1 MNKKILLAIVIMALL
16 IIGIVVGILIYQ
28 NGIAKNKPEAVL
40 SEFVQYINEA
50 NYEGMYNLITEES
63 KSKISQDDFE
73 KRNKN
78 IYDGIDM
85 FDMKLEI
92 KTIEEIDSSNTKIL
106 YGITMNTSCGEVSYS
121 YTAEFI
127 KDSNKEFK
135 LNWSSNMIFPNL
147 NDDDKVKVSTTSAQR
162 GSILDRYGE
171 MLAGVG
177 NVSSVGFVPGKM
189 SENKENDIKQVA
201 ELLEVS
207 EDKIN
212 SELGKSYVKDDTF
225 VEIKKIS
232 SSNQELKNALLQ
244 ISGIKIS
251 SSKARVYPLGEAAA
265 HLTGYVQNITAE
277 ELEENAG
284 KGYTNTSVIG
294 RSGLESAYEDRLKG
308 KDGVEI
314 YIVDSAGNKKQ
325 TIAKREVQNGEDI
338 KLTIDSNLQKQL
350 YEQMK
355 NDNGFFVVMQ
365 PLTGEMLALV
375 STPSYNPNDFVLG
388 ISNSK
393 WNELKNNTN
402 QPMYNRYLQAWTPGS
417 TFKPVTGAIGLTS
430 GKLSTTDEFYY
441 TGLSWQKDSSW
452 GNYNITTLTAYN
464 ESKNLRNAIVRS
476 DNIYFA
482 QATLQIGRDTFTE
495 GLKKL
500 GFNEDI
506 GFSLSTS
513 KSQYSNTDKIETEI
527 QLADSGYGQ
536 GQILVNPI
544 HMASIYSAFVNNG
557 NMVKPY
563 LEYKESANVEY
574 LKEGVFTEEAANTIK
589 DYLLQVVETP
599 EGTANDAK
607 INGIRM
613 GGKTGTAELK
623 QSKDSEERE
632 TLGWFNC
639 FTVDNDN
646 PMLIISMVENAQ
658 TNGGS
663 HYLIKKIRTL
673 F

>member
-277 ELEENAG
+277 ELEENAR

-294 RSGLESAYEDRLKG
+294 RSGLESVYEERLRG

>member
-277 ELEENAG
+277 ELEENAR

-294 RSGLESAYEDRLKG
+294 RSGLESVYEDRLRG

>member
-1 MNKKILLAIVIMALL
+1 MNKKMLLAISIMALL
-16 IIGIVVGILIYQ
+16 VIGIGIGFLIYQ

-40 SEFVQYINEA
+40 SQFVQYINEA
-50 NYEGMYNLITEES
+50 DYANMYNLLTEES
-63 KSKISQDDFE
+63 KAKISQEDFIT
-73 KRNKN
+73 RNKN

-85 FDMKLEI
+85 SDMRLEI
-92 KTIEEIDSSNTKIL
+92 KTIEEIDSSNAKIL
-106 YGITMNTSCGEVSYS
+106 YGITMNTAGGEVNYS
-121 YTAEFI
+121 YTANFV

-135 LNWSSNMIFPNL
+135 INWSSNMIFPNL
-147 NDDDKVKVSTTSAQR
+147 NDDDKVKVSTTSAKR
-162 GSILDRYGE
+162 GSLYDRYGE
-171 MLAGVG
+171 LLAGAG
-177 NVSSVGFVPGKM
+177 TVSSVGFVPGKM

-201 ELLEVS
+201 ELLEVT

-212 SELGKSYVKDDTF
+212 NELGKSYVKKDTF

-232 SSNQELKNALLQ
+232 SDNQELKDALLQ
-244 ISGIKIS
+244 IPGIKIT

-277 ELEENAG
+277 ELKENSG
-284 KGYTNTSVIG
+284 KGYTSTSVIG
-294 RSGLESAYEDRLKG
+294 RSGLESAYEDRLRG

-314 YIVDSAGNKKQ
+314 YIADSSGNKKQ

-338 KLTIDSNLQKQL
+338 KLTIDSNLQGKL

-393 WNELKNNTN
+393 WNELKNNVN

-417 TFKPVTGAIGLTS
+417 TFKPITGAIGLTS

-464 ESKNLRNAIVRS
+464 GAKNLRNAIVRS

-482 QATLQIGRDTFTE
+482 QATLKIGRDTFTD

-500 GFNEDI
+500 GFNENIDFAL
-506 GFSLSTS
+506 GASE
-513 KSQYSNTDKIETEI
+513 SQYSNTDKIETEI

-544 HMASIYSAFVNNG
+544 HMASIYSAFINNG

-563 LEYKESANVEY
+563 LEYKENTNAEY
-574 LKEGVFTEEAANTIK
+574 LKENVFSEDASNIIK
-589 DYLLQVVETP
+589 DYLLQVVESS

-607 INGIRM
+607 INGIKM
-613 GGKTGTAELK
+613 AGKTGTAELK
-623 QSKDSEERE
+623 QTKDSDERK
-632 TLGWFNC
+632 TLGWFDC
-639 FTVDNDN
+639 FTFDNNN

-663 HYLIKKIRTL
+663 HYLIKKIKTL

>member
-294 RSGLESAYEDRLKG
+294 RSGLESVYEERLRG

>member
-1 MNKKILLAIVIMALL
+1 MNKKVLLAISIVALFV
-16 IIGIVVGILIYQ
+16 IGIGAGILIYM
-28 NGIAKNKPEAVL
+28 NSLAKNKPEVVL
-40 SEFVQYINEA
+40 SEFVKLTNEG
-50 NYEGMYNLITEES
+50 NYEKMYELITEES
-63 KSKISQDDFE
+63 KSKISKEDFI
-73 KRNKN
+73 KRNQN
-78 IYDGIDM
+78 IYNGIDM
-85 FDMKLEI
+85 SNMQLEI
-92 KTIEEIDSSNTKIL
+92 KTIEELDSSNAEIL
-106 YGITMNTSCGEVSYS
+106 YGITMDTSCGPVDYS
-121 YTAEFI
+121 YTAKFV

-135 LNWSSNMIFPNL
+135 LTWSSNMIFPNL
-147 NDDDKVKVSTTSAQR
+147 NDDDKVKVSTTAAKR
-162 GSILDRYGE
+162 GSLLDRYGE
-171 MLAGVG
+171 LLAGAG
-177 NVSSVGFVPGKM
+177 TVSSVGFVPGKM
-189 SENKENDIKQVA
+189 SDNKENDIQQVA
-201 ELLEVS
+201 TLLEVS
-207 EDKIN
+207 VDKIN
-212 SELGKSYVKDDTF
+212 NELSKSYVKDDTF

-232 SSNQELKNALLQ
+232 SDNQDLKNALLQ
-244 ISGIKIS
+244 IKGIKIS

-265 HLTGYVQNITAE
+265 HLTGYVQGITAE
-277 ELEENAG
+277 ELEKKAD
-284 KGYTNTSVIG
+284 KGYTSTSVIG
-294 RSGLESAYEDRLKG
+294 KSGLESIYEDRLKG
-308 KDGVEI
+308 TNGIEI
-314 YIVDSAGNKKQ
+314 YIVDSNGNKKQ

-338 KLTIDSNLQKQL
+338 KLTIDASVQKHI

-365 PLTGEMLALV
+365 PETGEMLAMV
-375 STPSYNPNDFVLG
+375 STPAYNPNDFVLG
-388 ISNSK
+388 ISTTK

-402 QPMYNRYLQAWTPGS
+402 QPMYNRYLQAWAPGS

-452 GNYNITTLTAYN
+452 GNYNVTTLTAYDN
-464 ESKNLRNAIVRS
+464 AKNLRNAIVRS

-482 QATLQIGRDTFTE
+482 QATLQIGRDVFTE

-506 GFSLSTS
+506 GFTLATA
-513 KSQYSNTDKIETEI
+513 KSQYSNTEKIQTEI

-536 GQILVNPI
+536 GQMLVNPI
-544 HMASIYSAFVNNG
+544 HMAAIYSAFVNNG

-563 LEYKESANVEY
+563 LEYKEQATAEY
-574 LKEGVFTEEAANTIK
+574 LKTEVFTSEAASIIK
-589 DYLLQVVETP
+589 DYMLQTVETP
-599 EGTANDAK
+599 EGTANDMK
-607 INGIRM
+607 IDGVRIA
-613 GGKTGTAELK
+613 GKTGTAELK

-639 FTVDNDN
+639 YTVDSNN

>member
-1 MNKKILLAIVIMALL
+1 MNKKILLAIIIMALL
-16 IIGIVVGILIYQ
+16 IMGIVVGVLIYI
-28 NGIAKNKPEAVL
+28 NGIAKNSPEAVL
-40 SEFVQYINEA
+40 SEFVQYTNEA
-50 NYEGMYNLITEES
+50 NYAGMYNLLTEDS
-63 KSKISQDDFE
+63 KVKISQEDFE
-73 KRNKN
+73 IRNKN

-85 FDMKLEI
+85 SNMQLEI
-92 KTIEEIDSSNTKIL
+92 KTVEEVDSSNAKIL
-106 YGITMNTSCGEVSYS
+106 YGIKMNTSCGEVNYS
-121 YTAEFI
+121 YTANFTKE
-127 KDSNKEFK
+127 SNKEFK

-147 NDDDKVKVSTTSAQR
+147 NDYDKVKVSTTSAQR
-162 GSILDRYGE
+162 GSILDRNGE
-171 MLAGVG
+171 LLAGEG
-177 NVSSVGFVPGKM
+177 KVSSVGFVPGKM
-189 SENKENDIKQVA
+189 SANKENDIKQVA
-201 ELLEVS
+201 DLLEVS

-212 SELGKSYVKDDTF
+212 NELAKSYVKDDTF

-232 SSNQELKNALLQ
+232 SNNQELKNILLQ
-244 ISGIKIS
+244 IPGIKIS

-277 ELEENAG
+277 ELKENSG
-284 KGYTNTSVIG
+284 KGYTATSMIG
-294 RSGLESAYEDRLKG
+294 KSGLESVYEDRLRG
-308 KDGVEI
+308 RNGIEI
-314 YIVDSAGNKKQ
+314 YIVDSTGNKKQ
-325 TIAKREVQNGEDI
+325 TIAKRNVQNGEDI
-338 KLTIDSNLQKQL
+338 KITIDADLQKRL

-365 PLTGEMLALV
+365 PVTGEMMALV
-375 STPSYNPNDFVLG
+375 STASYNPNEFVLG
-388 ISNSK
+388 ISSSK
-393 WNELKNNTN
+393 WNELKNNPN

-452 GNYNITTLTAYN
+452 GNYNITTLTPYS

-482 QATLQIGRDTFTE
+482 QATLKIGRDTFTD

-506 GFSLSTS
+506 DFLLNTS

-563 LEYKESANVEY
+563 LEYKENINIEY
-574 LKEGVFTEEAANTIK
+574 LKAGVFTEDGANIIK
-589 DYLLQVVETP
+589 DYLLQVVESSD
-599 EGTANDAK
+599 GTANDAR
-607 INGIRM
+607 INGTRIA
-613 GGKTGTAELK
+613 GKTGTAELK
-623 QSKDSEERE
+623 QSKSSEERE

-639 FTVDNDN
+639 FTVDNEN
-646 PMLIISMVENAQ
+646 PILIISMVENAQ
-658 TNGGS
+658 INGGS
-663 HYLIKKIRTL
+663 HYLIKKIKTL

>member
-1 MNKKILLAIVIMALL
+1 MNKKILLAISIVALF
-16 IIGIVVGILIYQ
+16 IIGIGAGVLIYM
-28 NGIAKNKPEAVL
+28 NSLAKNKPEAVL
-40 SEFVQYINEA
+40 SEYVKFINEA

-63 KSKISQDDFE
+63 KAKISKEDFI
-73 KRNKN
+73 KRNQN
-78 IYDGIDM
+78 IYNGIDISNM
-85 FDMKLEI
+85 QLEL
-92 KTIEEIDSSNTKIL
+92 KTIEELDSSNAEIL
-106 YGITMNTSCGEVSYS
+106 YGITMDTSCGEVGYS
-121 YTAEFI
+121 YTAKFV

-147 NDDDKVKVSTTSAQR
+147 NDDDKVKVSTTSAKR
-162 GSILDRYGE
+162 GSLLDRYGE
-171 MLAGVG
+171 LLAGAG
-177 NVSSVGFVPGKM
+177 TVSSVGFVPGKM
-189 SENKENDIKQVA
+189 SENKEEDIQQVA
-201 ELLEVS
+201 NLLEVS
-207 EDKIN
+207 ADKIN
-212 SELGKSYVKDDTF
+212 KELGKSYVKDDTF

-232 SSNQELKNALLQ
+232 SDNQDLKNALLQ
-244 ISGIKIS
+244 IKGIKIS

-265 HLTGYVQNITAE
+265 HLTGYVQGITAE
-277 ELEENAG
+277 ELEKKAD
-284 KGYTNTSVIG
+284 KGYTSTSVIG
-294 RSGLESAYEDRLKG
+294 KSGLESIYEERLKG
-308 KDGVEI
+308 TDGIEI
-314 YIVDSAGNKKQ
+314 YIVDSSGNKKQ
-325 TIAKREVQNGEDI
+325 TIAKKEVQNGEDI
-338 KLTIDSNLQKQL
+338 KLTIDSGLQKHI

-365 PLTGEMLALV
+365 PETGEMLAMV
-375 STPSYNPNDFVLG
+375 STPTYNPNDFVLG
-388 ISNSK
+388 ISNTK

-402 QPMYNRYLQAWTPGS
+402 QPMYNRYLQAWAPGS

-441 TGLSWQKDSSW
+441 TDLSWQKDSSW
-452 GNYNITTLTAYN
+452 GNYYVTTLTGYN
-464 ESKNLRNAIVRS
+464 DVKNLRNAILRS

-482 QATLQIGRDTFTE
+482 QATLQIGRDAFTN

-506 GFSLSTS
+506 GFVLSTA
-513 KSQYSNTDKIETEI
+513 KSQYSNTDKIQTEI

-536 GQILVNPI
+536 GQMLVNPI

-563 LEYKESANVEY
+563 LEYKEDATAEY
-574 LKEGVFTEEAANTIK
+574 LKQEVFTSEAANIIK
-589 DYLLQVVETP
+589 DYMLQTVETP
-599 EGTANDAK
+599 EGTANDMK
-607 INGIRM
+607 IDGVRIA
-613 GGKTGTAELK
+613 GKTGTAELK

-639 FTVDNDN
+639 YTVDYNN

-663 HYLIKKIRTL
+663 HYLISKIRTL